1 MGRILLPNEKLGE
14 CLLSHPYPRLPL
26 MDLGRIL
33 RVLTDVPA
41 GVPAER
47 EPAQAPSQPAPA
59 KEPAPKD
66 A

>member
-1 MGRILLPNEKLGE
+1 
-14 CLLSHPYPRLPL
+14 

-41 GVPAER
+41 TVPPER
-47 EPAQAPSQPAPA
+47 DPAPAPSQPAPA
-59 KEPAPKD
+59 KEPAHKD

>member
-1 MGRILLPNEKLGE
+1 
-14 CLLSHPYPRLPL
+14 

-33 RVLTDVPA
+33 RFLTDVPA

-47 EPAQAPSQPAPA
+47 EPAQTPSQPAPA
-59 KEPAPKD
+59 NEPAPKD

>member
-1 MGRILLPNEKLGE
+1 
-14 CLLSHPYPRLPL
+14 

-41 GVPAER
+41 SVPAER
-47 EPAQAPSQPAPA
+47 EPMPTPGQPAPA